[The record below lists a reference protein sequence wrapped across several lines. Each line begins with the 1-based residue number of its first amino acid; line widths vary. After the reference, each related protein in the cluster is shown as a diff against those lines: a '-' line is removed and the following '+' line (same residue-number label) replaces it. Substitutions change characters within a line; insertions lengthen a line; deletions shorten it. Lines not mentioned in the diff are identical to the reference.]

1 MPLFLNCRT
10 SLPCLGDLE
19 EGRLNLLKGL
29 RVRLHLLACRP
40 CRIIRRELQALPRL
54 VREPPS
60 GEDQRQGEAILAQAM
75 ERLQPRPPAS

>member
-40 CRIIRRELQALPRL
+40 CRIIRRELRALPGLIR
-54 VREPPS
+54 VPPS
-60 GEDQRQGEAILAQAM
+60 GDDQRQGEAALARAM
-75 ERLQPRPPAS
+75 DRLQARPPPG